1 MTENKF
7 HNDETR
13 WEVYEQVEG
22 KTGHRWYLWVM
33 RSASV
38 VFYRLDPT
46 RSADVPIEHFSDL
59 ILKLV
64 IVICDRYSAYKKL
77 ARLNLAIILAFCWVH
92 VRRDFLNLA
101 RSYPDLKNWGLDWV
115 DEISKLYHLNN

>member
-1 MTENKF
+1 MVYWGFNKLVPREYQPF
-7 HNDETR
+7 LLH
-13 WEVYEQVEG
+13 
-22 KTGHRWYLWVM
+22 LLC
-33 RSASV
+33 
-38 VFYRLDPT
+38 RLDPT
-46 RSADVPIEHFSDL
+46 RIADVPIEHFSAL